1 MNSKRSAR
9 RTAGSLGAFLLC
21 FMRMNDPK
29 QLFLFVGRIA
39 SGKET
44 QGRMLAEK
52 LGAPLFATGAKF
64 REMIASNSPLGQRI
78 KADYDA
84 GKLMP
89 AWVASYF
96 FQDFLF
102 HLPHASHAV
111 FEGTGRA
118 REEAEMFEQ
127 VANWLGRPYAVFN
140 LVVSPETVVAR
151 SLARKRDAGDTE
163 ESVKTRLA
171 EYERLTAP
179 AIDYFKSIG
188 KCIDINGE
196 QSVDEIHQEV
206 LSHVT
211 IQ

>member
-1 MNSKRSAR
+1 MDDAKR
-9 RTAGSLGAFLLC
+9 
-21 FMRMNDPK
+21 
-29 QLFLFVGRIA
+29 LFLFVGRIA

-52 LGAPLFATGAKF
+52 LNAPLFATGQKF
-64 REMIASNSPLGQRI
+64 REMISSNSPLGQRI
-78 KADYDA
+78 KADYEA

-102 HLPHASHAV
+102 TLPHASHAV

-127 VANWLGRPYAVFN
+127 VTHWLGRPYTVFN
-140 LVVSPETVVAR
+140 LIVSPETVIAR

-163 ESVKTRLA
+163 EAVKTRLA
-171 EYERLTAP
+171 EYDRLTAP
-179 AIDYFKSIG
+179 AIEYFTSLG

-196 QSVDEIHQEV
+196 QSVDDIHRAV
-206 LSHVT
+206 LSHVAGIT
-211 IQ
+211 

>member
-1 MNSKRSAR
+1 MDDAK
-9 RTAGSLGAFLLC
+9 
-21 FMRMNDPK
+21 M
-29 QLFLFVGRIA
+29 LFLFVGRIA

-44 QGRMLAEK
+44 QGRLLAEK
-52 LGAPLFATGAKF
+52 LNAPLFATGQKF

-78 KADYDA
+78 KADYEA

-102 HLPHASHAV
+102 NLPHVSHAV

-118 REEAEMFEQ
+118 RAEAEMFEQ
-127 VANWLGRPYAVFN
+127 VATWLGRPYTVFN

-151 SLARKRDAGDTE
+151 SLARQRDAGDTE
-163 ESVKTRLA
+163 ESVKMRLA

-179 AIDYFKSIG
+179 AIEYFASIG
-188 KCIDINGE
+188 KCVDVNGE
-196 QSVDEIHQEV
+196 QPVEDIHREV
-206 LSHVT
+206 LSHV
-211 IQ
+211 ILP